1 MGRDSVEKI
10 ESLIK
15 DIYIYLELDDF
26 ENFRKKMDELLSIH
40 LEELSFEEAQVL
52 YEKLEN
58 LQKRIAQRQNE
69 LAKHIKAKTDV
80 QKYGHL

>member
-1 MGRDSVEKI
+1 MGRNSVDKI
-10 ESLIK
+10 ESLVK

-26 ENFRKKMDELLSIH
+26 ENFRKKMEELLSIH
-40 LEELSFEEAQVL
+40 LEELSFEEAQIL

-69 LAKHIKAKTDV
+69 LAKHIKAKSDV

>member
-1 MGRDSVEKI
+1 MGRDSIEKI

-26 ENFRKKMDELLSIH
+26 ENFRKKMDELLSIP
-40 LEELSFEEAQVL
+40 LEELSFEEAKIL
-52 YEKLEN
+52 YEKIEN

-69 LAKHIKAKTDV
+69 LAKHIKAKLDV
-80 QKYGHL
+80 QKYGLL

>member
-1 MGRDSVEKI
+1 MGRNSVEKI

>member
-26 ENFRKKMDELLSIH
+26 ESFRKKMDELLSIH

>member
-26 ENFRKKMDELLSIH
+26 ENFRRKMDELFSIH
-40 LEELSFEEAQVL
+40 LEKLSFEEAQIL

-80 QKYGHL
+80 QKYGHP